1 MINNTSKIYRM
12 GFISK
17 HTTNFP
23 QTTPLETT
31 TRNLRVKA
39 MISMD

>member
-1 MINNTSKIYRM
+1 M

-17 HTTNFP
+17 PTTNFP
-23 QTTPLETT
+23 QTTSPYNTT
-31 TRNLRVKA
+31 HESQVKA

>member
-1 MINNTSKIYRM
+1 MEV
-12 GFISK
+12 ISK

-23 QTTPLETT
+23 QTTPPLKPLH
-31 TRNLRVKA
+31 RNLRVKA

>member
-1 MINNTSKIYRM
+1 M

-17 HTTNFP
+17 HITNIL
-23 QTTPLETT
+23 QTNPLKTT

-39 MISMD
+39 MISMDYRGFGLYLLV